1 MNIKQMAVA
10 ALAASAVFSAAAET
24 ELVGGAKVS
33 PDEPLN
39 AWRTI
44 PLPRA
49 IISRR

>member
-24 ELVGGAKVS
+24 ELVGAKVS